1 MASPYL
7 TEQAGLIQS
16 PEVVGLERQRKL
28 ADLLT
33 SQAFQSPQGQM
44 ISGHY
49 VKPATTQQLQPLL
62 SALLATSMNQNIDE
76 KQLAMAQKLKALG
89 GSESADILSTLVGQQ
104 GQPES
109 IQQGPT
115 QTGGNIPIQPGI
127 ASQAP
132 NPMAALLKAQSAQSP
147 EGRAYVAPLLANVI
161 PKTPES
167 IVEFNAMKNNPAYKA
182 WKDQLTP
189 MQLAQLENEKQHIN
203 ISKANLAI
211 NQQKANQEKVNPQ
224 EAGLR
229 TSFFNQAQPHIQISQ
244 AYRKIETAPDT
255 AAGDMSKIFGFMKIL
270 DPGSTVREGEYASA
284 ENARGVPDTVKAQYN
299 KVISGQRL
307 TPKQRT
313 EFTQAAGDL
322 VTSQKQQF
330 DTQKKYYSDIATN
343 YSINPENIIYDP
355 YKDLNLRTTPPKAQ
369 LTPVNANQQL
379 NIPAAKPKF
388 LGFEQ

>member
-1 MASPYL
+1 M
-7 TEQAGLIQS
+7 
-16 PEVVGLERQRKL
+16 KL
-28 ADLLT
+28 
-33 SQAFQSPQGQM
+33 
-44 ISGHY
+44 
-49 VKPATTQQLQPLL
+49 
-62 SALLATSMNQNIDE
+62 
-76 KQLAMAQKLKALG
+76 ALG

>member
-147 EGRAYVAPLLANVI
+147 EGKAYVAPLLANVI

-167 IVEFNAMKNNPAYKA
+167 IVEFNAMKDNPAYKA

-322 VTSQKQQF
+322 VISQKQQF

>member
-1 MASPYL
+1 
-7 TEQAGLIQS
+7 
-16 PEVVGLERQRKL
+16 
-28 ADLLT
+28 
-33 SQAFQSPQGQM
+33 M
-44 ISGHY
+44 ISGQY

-62 SALLATSMNQNIDE
+62 SALLATNMNQNLDERQLQMAAALRNEENAGIDE
-76 KQLAMAQKLKALG
+76 YQRIKTEQGPAAANAYLAKSKISALRGAGLKEMFAPPIKAGVEDVLLDPNTFKPLFTGAGKLPPSTQLAIVNLG
-89 GSESADILSTLVGQQ
+89 LPKDPSTWTPQQ
-104 GQPES
+104 
-109 IQQGPT
+109 QQ
-115 QTGGNIPIQPGI
+115 
-127 ASQAP
+127 
-132 NPMAALLKAQSAQSP
+132 MAAN
-147 EGRAYVAPLLANVI
+147 YI
-161 PKTPES
+161 P
-167 IVEFNAMKNNPAYKA
+167 PA
-182 WKDQLTP
+182 D
-189 MQLAQLENEKQHIN
+189 KQHLDIAR
-203 ISKANLAI
+203 ANLAI

-369 LTPVNANQQL
+369 LAPVNANQQL